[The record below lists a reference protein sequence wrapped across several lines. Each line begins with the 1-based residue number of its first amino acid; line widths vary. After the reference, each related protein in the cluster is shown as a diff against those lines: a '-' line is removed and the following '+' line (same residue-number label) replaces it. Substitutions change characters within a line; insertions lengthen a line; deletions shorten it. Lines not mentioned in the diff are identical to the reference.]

1 MSVNKMVIIGYARVS
16 TNGQDYNGQI
26 DELKAAGC
34 QRVFREKMSGAKS
47 DRVQLAKLM
56 RALKKDDVLVVTRL
70 DRLARS
76 TLDLLWILR
85 RVADAG
91 AKFRSLKDPWA
102 DTTTPQGELMVTI
115 LAGLATFERHLIRS
129 RTEEG
134 KKRARERG
142 VRFGRPP
149 KLTPFQRQEALQRV
163 ANGETQ
169 ADVARA
175 YNIDPAAIS
184 RLVRSEP
191 ALGKAANSDFSP
203 RGFKTPRGPW
213 AL

>member
-1 MSVNKMVIIGYARVS
+1 MRKSIAEVGAKMATIGYARVS

-34 QRVFREKMSGAKS
+34 QRNFREKVSGAES
-47 DRVQLAKLM
+47 DRVQLAKLR
-56 RALKKDDVLVVTRL
+56 RALKKDDLLIVTRL

-76 TLDLLWILR
+76 ALDLLSILR
-85 RVADAG
+85 RISDAG
-91 AKFRSLKDPWA
+91 AKFRSLKDAWA

-149 KLTPFQRQEALQRV
+149 KLTEYQRQEALQRV

-175 YNIDPAAIS
+175 YNVDPAAIS

-191 ALGKAANSDFSP
+191 AP
-203 RGFKTPRGPW
+203 TR
-213 AL
+213 

>member
-1 MSVNKMVIIGYARVS
+1 DRI
-16 TNGQDYNGQI
+16 
-26 DELKAAGC
+26 ELG
-34 QRVFREKMSGAKS
+34 
-47 DRVQLAKLM
+47 KLM
-56 RALKKDDVLVVTRL
+56 RALKKDDILVVARL

-85 RVADAG
+85 RVAEAG
-91 AKFRSLKDPWA
+91 AKFRSLRDPWA

-149 KLTPFQRQEALQRV
+149 KLTPYQRQEVLQRV

-169 ADVARA
+169 ADVGRA

-191 ALGKAANSDFSP
+191 ALGK
-203 RGFKTPRGPW
+203 GG
-213 AL
+213 

>member
-1 MSVNKMVIIGYARVS
+1 MGMIGYALVS

-34 QRVFREKMSGAKS
+34 QRIFREKVSGAES
-47 DRVQLAKLM
+47 DRVQLAKLL
-56 RALKKDDVLVVTRL
+56 RALKKDDVLIVTRL

-76 TLDLLWILR
+76 TLDLLSILR
-85 RVADAG
+85 RVTDAG
-91 AKFRSLKDPWA
+91 AKFRSVKDAWA

-149 KLTPFQRQEALQRV
+149 KLTPYQRQEALQRV

-175 YNIDPAAIS
+175 YNVDPAAIS
-184 RLVRSEP
+184 RLIRSEP
-191 ALGKAANSDFSP
+191 V
-203 RGFKTPRGPW
+203 RTR
-213 AL
+213 